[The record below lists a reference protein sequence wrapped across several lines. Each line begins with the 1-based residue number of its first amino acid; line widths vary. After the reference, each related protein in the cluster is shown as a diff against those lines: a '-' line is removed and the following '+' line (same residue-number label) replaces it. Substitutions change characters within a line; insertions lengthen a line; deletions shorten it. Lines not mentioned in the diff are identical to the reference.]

1 MLIVDDNEFNLLA
14 LKGNIK
20 NNFNIEA
27 MEAENGQI
35 ALDIFIA
42 GILKQCSCKERVPQ
56 LVFMDIQMPVMDG
69 ITATAEILKALK
81 KHNDSLDSTE
91 QDKSLS
97 CKIVALTAYQ
107 DQNTKSECHK
117 VGLTQIFNK
126 PMPFESLHELMW
138 LDFFQ
143 IEKQEYAA
151 LFEQKFK
158 RQYLKL

>member
-1 MLIVDDNEFNLLA
+1 M
-14 LKGNIK
+14 
-20 NNFNIEA
+20 
-27 MEAENGQI
+27 
-35 ALDIFIA
+35 
-42 GILKQCSCKERVPQ
+42 PQ

-81 KHNDSLDSTE
+81 QHNDRLNSAE
-91 QDKSLS
+91 QDKRLS

-107 DQNTKSECHK
+107 DQKTKSECHK

-143 IEKQEYAA
+143 IEKQEYEA
-151 LFEQKFK
+151 LLEEKFK
-158 RQYLKL
+158 RRYSKLK